1 MLVKGRKKLMKKSK
15 KQKNQKR
22 KGKKKVINEL
32 ASFGFLPSAPIH
44 TWDWKGNESRLKE
57 RNISKTKGLFDNI
70 FKINFWEQFLKN
82 NSKLF
87 WMKKI
92 LFISVYSLWKHN
104 ALMHN
109 AKVPHHSPC
118 FQLFLMTFYKNV
130 QKHLKFVLK
139 NQHILR
145 TTSQN
150 TIFIPKFVK
159 CVFKF
164 ENCFFVLN
172 LRNCYLS

>member
-1 MLVKGRKKLMKKSK
+1 MKKSK

-57 RNISKTKGLFDNI
+57 RNFSKTKGLFDNI

-87 WMKKI
+87 WMKKFYLFQSI
-92 LFISVYSLWKHN
+92 LCESTML
-104 ALMHN
+104 LCTM
-109 AKVPHHSPC
+109 
-118 FQLFLMTFYKNV
+118 
-130 QKHLKFVLK
+130 QKFPT
-139 NQHILR
+139 ILH
-145 TTSQN
+145 
-150 TIFIPKFVK
+150 
-159 CVFKF
+159 VF
-164 ENCFFVLN
+164 NCF
-172 LRNCYLS
+172 S